1 MVSLSPYRICVTASS
16 VLTGLPQEAALLVPL
31 SEGHAQH
38 GADHRTSQPEFPRRV
53 VRLKEQRS
61 TDMQRNRRASRACTC
76 QRSLFV
82 PFVHRFTTGPMC
94 AACRSRASHCLPFA
108 PPFAPLATRLL
119 RCLRTRADD
128 TAEKRRAVLEMAA
141 GLINGQRAFRS
152 ARRCSYATT
161 SSGFTGFSPGARM
174 ARTTTSS
181 SRTTK
186 SVRYIHFR
194 RVPKRRCRNSSE
206 NDGFSYAKPQERGK
220 SRR

>member
-1 MVSLSPYRICVTASS
+1 
-16 VLTGLPQEAALLVPL
+16 
-31 SEGHAQH
+31 
-38 GADHRTSQPEFPRRV
+38 
-53 VRLKEQRS
+53 
-61 TDMQRNRRASRACTC
+61 MQCNRRASRACTC
-76 QRSLFV
+76 QRSLFA
-82 PFVHRFTTGPMC
+82 PFVHRFTTGPVC
-94 AACRSRASHCLPFA
+94 AACRSRASHCL
-108 PPFAPLATRLL
+108 PFAPLATRLL

-141 GLINGQRAFRS
+141 GLMNGQRAFRS
-152 ARRCSYATT
+152 GRRCSYATT

-186 SVRYIHFR
+186 RARYLRFR

-220 SRR
+220 SRRRTRDFSKLSFSRRAKAGDCSAMVVSRRSKSAAALAVSLTRKLKT